1 MKLGRIARTMLV
13 LALATAA
20 ASVPVF
26 ESAARSR
33 RPPRV
38 EYAPPPPPPPMAPI
52 GLSNRLLAD
61 AAAYQ
66 AYLQRV
72 TAISP
77 AFTDGPSVA
86 QALRTGAAYEPAAFL
101 RGAVAYAA
109 IAALQDAAFVAAVRA
124 PGADADAR
132 RLMVNR
138 IIADPTYVFAF
149 RGSDEAA
156 GLAREALGGAALRL
170 YSAGK
175 AVKQSAY
182 DVQHQAW
189 SKESIVD
196 RSGRLAAVKAASQSG
211 MAPAT
216 DEVIGLQRAAAG
228 LAPLGV
234 SAPPARPPYTPLI
247 AHALQLAALAAL
259 GEAGDAAY
267 DRLTY
272 LTDEVNTG
280 LCLNM
285 AKLNLYQC
293 LAVAGPH
300 YEDIFCMGQHV
311 MLDTGACL
319 AMNAGVGVP
328 LEVTPTPLRVPP
340 VRHVASRSA
349 RRRR

>member
-1 MKLGRIARTMLV
+1 MNLGRNARTMLV
-13 LALATAA
+13 LALAVA
-20 ASVPVF
+20 ASAVPVF

-33 RPPRV
+33 RPPPV
-38 EYAPPPPPPPMAPI
+38 EYAPPPPPPMGPI
-52 GLSNRLLAD
+52 GLSDRLLAD

-72 TAISP
+72 TAITP
-77 AFTDGPSVA
+77 AFTDGASVA

-109 IAALQDAAFVAAVRA
+109 VAALQDAAFVAAVRA

-182 DVQHQAW
+182 DVQRQAW
-189 SKESIVD
+189 SKETIVD

-211 MAPAT
+211 LAPAT
-216 DEVIGLQRAAAG
+216 DQVIALQRAAQG
-228 LAPLGV
+228 LASLGI

-259 GEAGDAAY
+259 GEAGDGAY

-300 YEDIFCMGQHV
+300 YEDIFCMGQHI

-319 AMNAGVGVP
+319 ARNAGVGVP
-328 LEVTPTPLRVPP
+328 LEVAPAPLRVPP
-340 VRHVASRSA
+340 PRPVASRSA